1 MRIVGAS
8 NTLVSLLRDRLTA
21 NQELGEYSVELYT
34 TRQFKEPANN
44 KISLFLY
51 RLEIDETRRQV
62 ELHSNLSDPLRSG
75 KRMSLG
81 LELYYLLTVWG
92 MGSAF
97 GEHAMLQAC
106 MNIFDEFAI
115 IPAELFDPTESDWEP
130 NESLRISLAQ
140 QSNEDMMRIWDSLE
154 SPYQLSVAYI
164 VRTVRLRPKNLENEL
179 ATTRSLVV
187 GQLGSLHRGST
198 P

>member
-1 MRIVGAS
+1 MSIVGAS
-8 NTLVSLLRDRLTA
+8 NTLVSLLRDQLTT
-21 NQELGEYSVELYT
+21 NEDLGEYSVELYT

-51 RLEIDETRRQV
+51 RIEIDEARRQV
-62 ELHSNLSDPLRSG
+62 ETRSNLASSLQSS
-75 KRMSLG
+75 KRVSLG

-106 MNIFDEFAI
+106 MNVFDEFAI
-115 IPAELFDPTESDWEP
+115 IPAELIDSSQSDWEA
-130 NESLRISLAQ
+130 NDNLRISLTQ
-140 QSNEDMMRIWDSLE
+140 QSNEDMMRLWDSLE

-164 VRTVRLRPKNLENEL
+164 VRTVRLRPREVTSEL
-179 ATTRSLVV
+179 ATSRSLVV
-187 GQLGSLHRGST
+187 GNRGTRQNGNT

>member
-1 MRIVGAS
+1 MSIVGAS
-8 NTLVSLLRDRLTA
+8 NTLVSLLRDQLTT
-21 NQELGEYSVELYT
+21 NEDLGEYSVELYT

-51 RLEIDETRRQV
+51 RIEIDEARRQV
-62 ELHSNLSDPLRSG
+62 ETRSNLASSLQSS
-75 KRMSLG
+75 KRVSLG

-106 MNIFDEFAI
+106 MNVFDEFAI
-115 IPAELFDPTESDWEP
+115 IPAELIDSSQSDWEA
-130 NESLRISLAQ
+130 NDNLRISLTQ
-140 QSNEDMMRIWDSLE
+140 QSNEDMMRLWDSLE

-164 VRTVRLRPKNLENEL
+164 VRTVRLRPREVASEL
-179 ATTRSLVV
+179 ATSRSLVV
-187 GQLGSLHRGST
+187 GNRGTRQNGNT